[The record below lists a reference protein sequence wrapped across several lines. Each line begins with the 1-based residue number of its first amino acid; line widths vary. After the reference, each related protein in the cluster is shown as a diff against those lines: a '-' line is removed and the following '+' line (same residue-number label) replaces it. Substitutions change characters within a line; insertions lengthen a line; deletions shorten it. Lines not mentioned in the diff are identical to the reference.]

1 MIPILDKSNLSV
13 RNMTNS
19 NLKLSVVI
27 PCFNESQSIHELH
40 KRVSTVCKSVVGREY
55 EFILVNDGSKDITWQ
70 LMCEISRADSQVL
83 AINLSRN
90 YGHQIALTAG
100 LELAMGARILI
111 LDADLQDPPEL
122 LPAMMAQMDLG
133 VDVVYGQRVARDG
146 ETVFKKASAYLFY
159 RVLNRLV
166 DVTIPRDTG
175 DFRLMSK
182 RALEVLNSMPEQHRF
197 IRGMVSW
204 IGLKQEPILYE
215 RAARYAGETQYP
227 ISKMIRFAI
236 DAITSFSIKPLRMA
250 TYLGVFSGLVSMIAM
265 TYIFINYF
273 IGRSVEGWTSL
284 ALIVMALGSL
294 QLIMIGVIGEY
305 LGRLYL
311 EAKGRPLYV
320 IDEVVSSGVTHAE
333 LSK

>member
-1 MIPILDKSNLSV
+1 MP
-13 RNMTNS
+13 NS

-40 KRVSTVCKSVVGREY
+40 KRVSEICNTVVSQDY
-55 EFILVNDGSKDITWQ
+55 ELILVNDGSKDNTWQ
-70 LMCEISRADSQVL
+70 LMCEIAKNDRRLL

-100 LELAMGARILI
+100 LELAKGIRILI
-111 LDADLQDPPEL
+111 LDADLQDPPDL
-122 LPAMMAQMDLG
+122 LPKMMDKMDLG
-133 VDVVYGQRVARDG
+133 ADVVYGQRIARTG
-146 ETVFKKASAYLFY
+146 ETVFKKASSYLFY
-159 RVLNRLV
+159 RFLNSLV
-166 DVTIPRDTG
+166 DVSIPNDTG
-175 DFRLMSK
+175 DFRLMSR

-204 IGLKQEPILYE
+204 IGLKQEPIFYE
-215 RAARYAGETQYP
+215 RAARYAGQTNYP
-227 ISKMIRFAI
+227 LSKMIKFAI

-250 TYLGVFSGLVSMIAM
+250 TYLGIFTCLISIISMI
-265 TYIFINYF
+265 YILINYF

-294 QLIMIGVIGEY
+294 QLVMIGVIGEY

-311 EAKGRPLYV
+311 EVKGRPLYV
-320 IDEVVSSGVTHAE
+320 IDEVVSSTSTKLH
-333 LSK
+333 

>member
-1 MIPILDKSNLSV
+1 MSK
-13 RNMTNS
+13 S

-40 KRVSTVCKSVVGREY
+40 KRVSEVCNLVVEY
-55 EFILVNDGSKDITWQ
+55 EYEIILVNDGSKDNSWQ
-70 LMCEISRADSQVL
+70 IICDIVEKDTRLL

-100 LELAMGARILI
+100 LELAKGARILI
-111 LDADLQDPPEL
+111 LDADLQDPPDL
-122 LPAMMAQMDLG
+122 LPEMMYRMDLG
-133 VDVVYGQRVARDG
+133 ADVVYGQRVARTG
-146 ETVFKKASAYLFY
+146 ETVFKRTSAFLFY
-159 RVLNRLV
+159 RLLNSLI
-166 DVTIPRDTG
+166 DVAIPNDTG
-175 DFRLMSK
+175 DFRLMSRK
-182 RALEVLNSMPEQHRF
+182 ALEVLNSMPEQHRF

-204 IGLKQEPILYE
+204 IGLKQVPILYE
-215 RAARYAGETQYP
+215 RAARYAGDTHYP
-227 ISKMIRFAI
+227 LPKMIKFAI

-250 TYLGVFSGLVSMIAM
+250 TYLGVFSCLVSMISM
-265 TYIFINYF
+265 IYILINYF

-284 ALIVMALGSL
+284 ALIVMVLGSL

-320 IDEVVSSGVTHAE
+320 IDEVVSSSILKSE
-333 LSK
+333 Q

>member
-1 MIPILDKSNLSV
+1 
-13 RNMTNS
+13 MTNS
-19 NLKLSVVI
+19 NLRLSVVI

-40 KRVSTVCKSVVGREY
+40 KRVSNICMSVVGQEY
-55 EFILVNDGSKDITWQ
+55 EFILVNDGSKDHTWK
-70 LMCEISRADSQVL
+70 LMCEISRKDSRVL

-100 LELAMGARILI
+100 LELAKGERILI

-122 LPAMMAQMDLG
+122 LPEMMSQMNLG
-133 VDVVYGQRVARDG
+133 VDVVYGQRITRDG
-146 ETVFKKASAYLFY
+146 ETAFKKASAYLFY
-159 RVLNRLV
+159 RILNRLV

-175 DFRLMSK
+175 DFRLISK

-204 IGLKQEPILYE
+204 IGFKQEPILYE
-215 RAARYAGETQYP
+215 RAARFAGKTHYP
-227 ISKMIRFAI
+227 LSKMLRFAI

-250 TYLGVFSGLVSMIAM
+250 TYLGVFSGLICLTAMI
-265 TYIFINYF
+265 YIFINYF
-273 IGRSVEGWTSL
+273 IGKTVEGWTSL

-294 QLIMIGVIGEY
+294 QLIMIGIIGEY

-311 EAKGRPLYV
+311 EAKRRPLYV
-320 IDEVVSSGVTHAE
+320 IEEMVTSSNMH
-333 LSK
+333 S

>member
-1 MIPILDKSNLSV
+1 MP
-13 RNMTNS
+13 NS

-40 KRVSTVCKSVVGREY
+40 KRVSEICNTVVSQDY
-55 EFILVNDGSKDITWQ
+55 ELILVNDGSKDNTWQ
-70 LMCEISRADSQVL
+70 LMCEIAKNDRRLL

-100 LELAMGARILI
+100 LELAKGIRILI
-111 LDADLQDPPEL
+111 LDADLQDPPDL
-122 LPAMMAQMDLG
+122 LPKMMDKMDLG
-133 VDVVYGQRVARDG
+133 ADVVYGQRIARTG
-146 ETVFKKASAYLFY
+146 ETVFKKASSYLFY
-159 RVLNRLV
+159 RFLNSLV
-166 DVTIPRDTG
+166 DVYIPNDTG
-175 DFRLMSK
+175 DFRLMSR

-204 IGLKQEPILYE
+204 IGLKQEPIFYE
-215 RAARYAGETQYP
+215 RAARYAGQTNYP
-227 ISKMIRFAI
+227 LSKMIKFAI

-250 TYLGVFSGLVSMIAM
+250 TYLGIFTSLISIISMI
-265 TYIFINYF
+265 YILINYF

-294 QLIMIGVIGEY
+294 QLVMIGVIGEY

-311 EAKGRPLYV
+311 EVKGRPLYV
-320 IDEVVSSGVTHAE
+320 IDEVVSSTSTKLH
-333 LSK
+333 